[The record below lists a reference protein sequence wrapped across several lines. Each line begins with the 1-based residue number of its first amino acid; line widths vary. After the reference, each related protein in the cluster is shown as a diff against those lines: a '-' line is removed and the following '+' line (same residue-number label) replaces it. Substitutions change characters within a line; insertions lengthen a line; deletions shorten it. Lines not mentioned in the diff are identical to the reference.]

1 MKIKGK
7 DEIADAALDII
18 AFEGIDKLTMS
29 TLAEHIGVNKA
40 SLYHWFNAK
49 EDILE
54 HIFQLGHRRLMARGF
69 RLSLEGT
76 EEDVLSRAAEG
87 WSRIFTA
94 EDTLPYLRTV
104 YSLRYADERAREEAR
119 AIHLM
124 IQSQID
130 VLISSLGVDDKFL
143 SLLFSSL
150 LLQHLEAIL
159 EGGNDDFSRDAAS
172 FASLLAG
179 YRKN

>member
-49 EDILE
+49 EDLLE

-172 FASLLAG
+172 FASLLAA

>member
-130 VLISSLGVDDKFL
+130 VLISSLGYREGFIPE
-143 SLLFSSL
+143 LFSAL
-150 LLQHLEAIL
+150 LIQHLEGL
-159 EGGNDDFSRDAAS
+159 LDDGDADFLKDARL
-172 FASLLAG
+172 FAALL
-179 YRKN
+179 RRSERN